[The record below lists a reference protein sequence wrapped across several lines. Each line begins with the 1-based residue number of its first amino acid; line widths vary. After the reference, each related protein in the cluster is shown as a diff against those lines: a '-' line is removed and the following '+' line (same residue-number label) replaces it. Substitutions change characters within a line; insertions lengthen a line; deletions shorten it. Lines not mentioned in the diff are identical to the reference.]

1 MRLLV
6 VDDERELAATLAEGL
21 EAEGFSVD
29 VAHDGA
35 TALALTDGRA
45 YDLILLDLM
54 LPLGNGYQ
62 VCSALRGREDHTP
75 IIMLTAK
82 DGEYDEAEALD
93 TGADDYLTK
102 PFSFI
107 VLLARIRSLLRRR
120 QGEPTPML
128 AAGALRLD
136 PAARRCWVTGTEVR
150 LTAREFSLLEFLL
163 RRKGEVVSKTEIVH
177 HVWDAHF
184 DGDLNVVEVYMGHL
198 RRKIDQPFARSCL
211 ETVRGAGYRLSVEA
225 E

>member
-1 MRLLV
+1 
-6 VDDERELAATLAEGL
+6 
-21 EAEGFSVD
+21 
-29 VAHDGA
+29 
-35 TALALTDGRA
+35 
-45 YDLILLDLM
+45 
-54 LPLGNGYQ
+54 
-62 VCSALRGREDHTP
+62 
-75 IIMLTAK
+75 MLTAK

-120 QGEPTPML
+120 QGEPTPL
-128 AAGALRLD
+128 LTAGSLRLD
-136 PAARRCWVTGTEVR
+136 PAARRCWVTGVEVR

-184 DGDLNVVEVYMGHL
+184 EGDLNVVEVYMGHL
-198 RRKIDQPFARSCL
+198 RRKIDQPFSRSSL
-211 ETVRGAGYRLSVEA
+211 ETVRGAGYRVSVEA
-225 E
+225 G